1 MSSYYNKESTQIRET
16 RKFDCDNSK
25 IGDSSHEEY
34 PKKYPQVA
42 KSGSTFYFCDF
53 VYCPGI
59 ATEVN
64 GSEGRKDSACSLYS
78 HLEVAPEIIYD
89 FASKPGSIARITMQ
103 GISRTHNFLR
113 YLS

>member
-1 MSSYYNKESTQIRET
+1 MKNTQRNT
-16 RKFDCDNSK
+16 LRLQKVVL
-25 IGDSSHEEY
+25 
-34 PKKYPQVA
+34 P
-42 KSGSTFYFCDF
+42 FYFCDF

-113 YLS
+113 YLSLL

>member
-42 KSGSTFYFCDF
+42 KSGSTFLFLWFCLL
-53 VYCPGI
+53 PGHCY
-59 ATEVN
+59 
-64 GSEGRKDSACSLYS
+64 GG
-78 HLEVAPEIIYD
+78 
-89 FASKPGSIARITMQ
+89 
-103 GISRTHNFLR
+103 
-113 YLS
+113 